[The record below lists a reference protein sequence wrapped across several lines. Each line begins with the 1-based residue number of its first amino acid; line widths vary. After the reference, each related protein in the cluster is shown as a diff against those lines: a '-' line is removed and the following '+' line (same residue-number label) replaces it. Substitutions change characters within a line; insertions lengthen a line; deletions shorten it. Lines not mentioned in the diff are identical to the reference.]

1 MVSVLSSA
9 VEVCWGSPWSWGFKT
24 CGHLDRVVEWGWQW
38 RWLFG
43 SGRNRQDL
51 SLFLFVFVVFVCICI
66 CCHSVFLYVILGVVS
81 GKLSDGL
88 AVGGVWVNL
97 RGWAP
102 QEVRAYFCI
111 CCHSVWGT
119 YFLIVFPPRCAC
131 VCISCICSGKFF
143 EWLQH
148 YIVALFCRR
157 KHALCF
163 IRI

>member
-51 SLFLFVFVVFVCICI
+51 SLFLFVFVVFVVFVCICI

-97 RGWAP
+97 RGWAGGP
-102 QEVRAYFCI
+102 PRRSLHIFVFVVTLSEGRI
-111 CCHSVWGT
+111 SWL
-119 YFLIVFPPRCAC
+119 YFLLGVHVCAFLVF
-131 VCISCICSGKFF
+131 V
-143 EWLQH
+143 L
-148 YIVALFCRR
+148 VNM
-157 KHALCF
+157 
-163 IRI
+163 